1 MVASRTEITQQKWMK
16 ANANLAAKAAVEA
29 ERMEENDEYK
39 DAIEECALA
48 MSQTGDLTAEV
59 KSSEEG
65 GASATGAAPKVPE
78 AAVTKGNGKGKGGTA
93 NRKAARNHGRLPR
106 NQPNKRRNNSSRMS
120 WRIYL
125 PTQPTSWDP
134 YKTRSKTENKR

>member
-39 DAIEECALA
+39 DAIEECAVA

-65 GASATGAAPKVPE
+65 GASATGAAPKAPE
-78 AAVTKGNGKGKGGTA
+78 AAVAQGNGKGKGGYG
-93 NRKAARNHGRLPR
+93 KS
-106 NQPNKRRNNSSRMS
+106 QSRPEP
-120 WRIYL
+120 WPI
-125 PTQPTSWDP
+125 PQKPA
-134 YKTRSKTENKR
+134 KQAQK